1 MNRSSL
7 VVCILIFFMAFV
19 SVQAK
24 AQMEFGVGPV
34 LGLNFGTLSLSP
46 SPQISTGGRTG
57 FMIGAQAELGF
68 SKMFYIV
75 LEPTYCGKGGSVGTT
90 TLAVNELD
98 FPALFKVKFMKGII
112 RPYAF
117 AGPDLCFVLSSTA
130 TTGGQNTD
138 ISSQTS
144 SVDFAIDFGG
154 GAEYNITP
162 KIGITLD
169 IRYSIGL
176 SNLNN
181 VAGSTTTIKASG
193 FQMLAG
199 MMFHVL

>member
-1 MNRSSL
+1 MKRSSL
-7 VVCILIFFMAFV
+7 AVCMLIVLTAFV
-19 SVQAK
+19 SVQAM
-24 AQMEFGVGPV
+24 AQVEFGLGPI
-34 LGLNFGTLSLSP
+34 LGLDFGTLSISP
-46 SPQISTGGRTG
+46 SPQISTGGHTG

-75 LEPTYCGKGGSVGTT
+75 LEPTYCSKGGSVGTT
-90 TLAVNELD
+90 TLAVDELD
-98 FPALFKVKFMKGII
+98 FPAYFKVKFMKGVI

-144 SVDFAIDFGG
+144 SVDFDLDFGG
-154 GAEYNITP
+154 GAEYNVTP
-162 KIGITLD
+162 KIGITMD

-181 VAGSTTTIKASG
+181 VSGSTTTIKASG
-193 FQMLAG
+193 FQILAG
-199 MMFHVL
+199 MMFHIL

>member
-1 MNRSSL
+1 MNRSFL
-7 VVCILIFFMAFV
+7 AVAILIVFTVFV
-19 SVQAK
+19 SAQAK
-24 AQMEFGVGPV
+24 AQVEFGLGPV
-34 LGLNFGTLSLSP
+34 IGLNFGTLSISP
-46 SPQISTGGRTG
+46 TPQISTGGHTG

-75 LEPTYCGKGGSVGTT
+75 LEPTYCGKGGEVGTT

-138 ISSQTS
+138 ISAQTS
-144 SVDFAIDFGG
+144 SVDFDLDFGG
-154 GAEYNITP
+154 GAEYNVTP
-162 KIGITLD
+162 KIGITMD

-181 VAGSTTTIKASG
+181 VSGSTTTIKASG
-193 FQMLAG
+193 FQILAG
-199 MMFHVL
+199 MMFHIM